1 MTYIGSTIR
10 ETVANVS
17 ASRWKARD
25 VVAAHIDRIE
35 EVNDGLN
42 AVVIKCF
49 DQALE
54 DAARID
60 QQVAAGEPVGPLAGV
75 PVTIKECFHVA
86 GTASTIGITTLN
98 QPHRRDNPIVQRMRE
113 AGAVILGK
121 TNIPQLMIWHECV
134 NPVYGR
140 SIHPLDSDRT
150 PGGSSGGEA
159 AIIASQG
166 SMLGLG
172 SDLGGSLRVP
182 SHFCGIHTIK
192 PTERRLPIHGCQ
204 GNLHGMESML
214 FQPGPMSRS
223 VDDLAIALRVMNGSY
238 DDAQHVCDI
247 PAPLGD
253 PEEVAIENLKIV
265 YFEDDGYFTPS
276 PAIRRATRE
285 AADQLASAGATVKS
299 VKPLTDMQNMV
310 DLYYGVLAADGGKD
324 LRRLLKGS
332 EVDPAV
338 KELLMLG
345 HIPRWSRWLL
355 KGLLSCLG
363 QGHQASLMQTAKPL
377 SADEYWQI
385 SHRVNLMRAK
395 WDKWM
400 IKNQFD
406 VILCPPFG
414 VPAIKHGDGVN
425 LLAAASYAFHFNVLG
440 IPAGVVTTSIVG
452 EEEESDR
459 AKSRD
464 KSVKAAANTEQGS
477 AGLPVGVQVAARAW
491 REDVVLAVMKTLS
504 QMS

>member
-1 MTYIGSTIR
+1 VTYIDSTIR

-17 ASRWKARD
+17 AATWKASD
-25 VVAAHIDRIE
+25 VVTAHIDRIN

-49 DQALE
+49 DQALK
-54 DAARID
+54 DAVQID
-60 QQVAAGEPVGPLAGV
+60 QQVAAGESVGPLAGV

-86 GTASTIGITTLN
+86 GTASTIGITTLTK
-98 QPHRRDNPIVQRMRE
+98 PHGRDNPIVQRLRE
-113 AGAVILGK
+113 AGAIVLGK

-140 SIHPLDSDRT
+140 SMHPLDSDRT

-159 AIIASQG
+159 AIIAAQG

-214 FQPGPMSRS
+214 FQPGPMARS
-223 VDDLAIALRVMNGSY
+223 VDDLAIALRVMNGTF

-253 PEEVAIENLKIV
+253 PEDVDIQSLKVA

-285 AADQLASAGATVKS
+285 AADQLSNAGAAVEA
-299 VKPLTDMQNMV
+299 VKPPADMQSMV

-332 EVDPAV
+332 KVDPAV
-338 KELLMLG
+338 KELLLLG
-345 HIPRWSRWLL
+345 RIPRWSRWMLRS
-355 KGLLSCLG
+355 LLSCLG
-363 QGHQASLMQTAKPL
+363 QRHQASLMQTTNPL

-385 SHRVNLMRAK
+385 SHQVNLMRAK

-400 IKNQFD
+400 MKNHFD
-406 VILCPPFG
+406 AILCPPFG

-440 IPAGVVTTSIVG
+440 IPAGVVATSTVG

-459 AKSRD
+459 DSSRD
-464 KSVKAAANTEQGS
+464 KSVRAAVNTEQGS

-491 REDVVLAVMKTLS
+491 REDIVLAVMQVLS
-504 QMS
+504 QTS

>member
-1 MTYIGSTIR
+1 MTYLDSTIR

-17 ASRWKARD
+17 ASTWKARD
-25 VVAAHIDRIE
+25 VVAAHIDRID

-42 AVVIKCF
+42 AVVIQCF

-60 QQVAAGEPVGPLAGV
+60 QLVAAGESVGPLAGI

-86 GTASTIGITTLN
+86 GTASTIGVTTLN

-113 AGAVILGK
+113 AGAIVLGK
-121 TNIPQLMIWHECV
+121 TNIPQLMIWHESV

-140 SIHPLDSDRT
+140 SVHPVDSDRT

-159 AIIASQG
+159 AIIAAKG

-204 GNLHGMESML
+204 GNLYGMESML
-214 FQPGPMSRS
+214 FQPGPMARS
-223 VDDLAIALRVMNGSY
+223 VDDLTIALRVMNGKF
-238 DDAQHVCDI
+238 DDAQHVSDI

-253 PEEVAIENLKIV
+253 PEEIAIENLKIA

-285 AADQLASAGATVKS
+285 AADQLASAGAAVES
-299 VKPLTDMQNMV
+299 VKPPADMQKMV

-332 EVDPAV
+332 KVDPAV

-345 HIPRWSRWLL
+345 HIPRWSRWMF

-363 QGHQASLMQTAKPL
+363 QRHQASLMQTAKPL

-385 SHRVNLMRAK
+385 SHQVNLMRAK

-414 VPAIKHGDGVN
+414 VPAIKHGDGVS

-440 IPAGVVTTSIVG
+440 IPAGVVTTSKVG

-459 AKSRD
+459 TLSRD
-464 KSVKAAANTEQGS
+464 KSIRAAVHTEQGS

-491 REDVVLAVMKTLS
+491 REDVVLAVMQALS
-504 QMS
+504 PAS